1 MQAKIEAAKEAF
13 GKLLTEQLARVE
25 EMKKQGD
32 FVDYKSLDQITI
44 GVCGGDG
51 IGPAITGQAQRI
63 MEYLLKDEIASG
75 KVLIKNIEGLTIERR
90 VAENAAIPP
99 AVLEE
104 LKTCDVILKG
114 PNVLSF
120 FRT

>member
-63 MEYLLKDEIASG
+63 MEYLLRTSR
-75 KVLIKNIEGLTIERR
+75 VLPSSVVWLRTQ
-90 VAENAAIPP
+90 
-99 AVLEE
+99 
-104 LKTCDVILKG
+104 
-114 PNVLSF
+114 LS
-120 FRT
+120 RQRYWKS

>member
-25 EMKKQGD
+25 EMKNQGD

-90 VAENAAIPP
+90 VAENSTNPP
-99 AVLEE
+99 AV
-104 LKTCDVILKG
+104 
-114 PNVLSF
+114 
-120 FRT
+120 

>member
-63 MEYLLKDEIASG
+63 M
-75 KVLIKNIEGLTIERR
+75 
-90 VAENAAIPP
+90 
-99 AVLEE
+99 
-104 LKTCDVILKG
+104 
-114 PNVLSF
+114 
-120 FRT
+120 